1 MKRKSGTWT
10 DLSGKIHEARIT
22 LAGRKKVREAT
33 EVDLLTAVQDASVL
47 QVVLDRIITD
57 DDFVLTALAA
67 IEGVRVEDLE
77 SVADATVFSEASTA
91 LVEAIVD
98 FFPDSSPVKKALKL
112 AVQNGEILRESQAA
126 IIEATLLQAI
136 TMG

>member
-1 MKRKSGTWT
+1 MKRRSGTWT
-10 DLSGKIHEARIT
+10 DLTGKVHEARIT

-47 QVVLDRIITD
+47 QTVLERIVTD

-67 IEGVRVEDLE
+67 IEGVRAEDLE
-77 SVADATVFSEASTA
+77 AVADATVYSEASTA

-98 FFPDSSPVKKALKL
+98 FFPDSSPAKKALRVAL
-112 AVQNGEILRESQAA
+112 ENQTILREAEAA
-126 IIEATLLQAI
+126 IVEATLLQAI
-136 TMG
+136 TTA